1 MFRNEHKTVIYN
13 TLNSAYLVCPNDA
26 VVEQILEQWEN
37 AGNGYGAVLAEK
49 DLENRVVKDFV
60 NTVRESFAGDCVE
73 YDSERPKPYLFKPD
87 LFLNTDIRIKQ
98 EKEKTSL
105 GVRILQ
111 NLHEVTVYLPASC
124 SRNCTACTSYCKQ
137 FNHCT
142 ICREGILNQTDYTRL
157 LHQFHTCGIQH
168 VNLSGG
174 RRST

>member
-1 MFRNEHKTVIYN
+1 MFRNEHKTVVYN

-49 DLENRVVKDFV
+49 DLENGVVKDFV
-60 NTVRESFAGDCVE
+60 NTVRESFAGDGVE

-105 GVRILQ
+105 
-111 NLHEVTVYLPASC
+111 
-124 SRNCTACTSYCKQ
+124 
-137 FNHCT
+137 
-142 ICREGILNQTDYTRL
+142 
-157 LHQFHTCGIQH
+157 
-168 VNLSGG
+168 
-174 RRST
+174 